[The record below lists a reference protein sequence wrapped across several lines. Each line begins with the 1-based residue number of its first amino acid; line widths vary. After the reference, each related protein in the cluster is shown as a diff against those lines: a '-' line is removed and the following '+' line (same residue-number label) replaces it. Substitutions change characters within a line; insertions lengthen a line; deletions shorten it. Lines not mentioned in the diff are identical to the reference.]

1 MPYYIQKNVER
12 GSNMIEFSYK
22 ITDELGIHARPA
34 GILVKAAK
42 EFESEITMEKDNKSA
57 NMKMI
62 FSLMGLGAKKDD
74 MIKVIINGSDEKTA
88 KDKIETLIG
97 EIL

>member
-1 MPYYIQKNVER
+1 
-12 GSNMIEFSYK
+12 MIEFSHK

-42 EFESEITMEKDNKSA
+42 EFESEITMVKDEKTA

-62 FSLMGLGAKKDD
+62 FSLMGLGVKQGDI
-74 MIKVIINGSDEKTA
+74 IKVTISGTDEETAAAKLKNLINE
-88 KDKIETLIG
+88 L
-97 EIL
+97 L

>member
-1 MPYYIQKNVER
+1 
-12 GSNMIEFSYK
+12 MIEFSHK

-42 EFESEITMEKDNKSA
+42 EFESEITMEKDEKNA

-62 FSLMGLGAKKDD
+62 FSLMGLGVKQGDI
-74 MIKVIINGSDEKTA
+74 IKVTISGTDEETAAAKLKNLINE
-88 KDKIETLIG
+88 L
-97 EIL
+97 L